1 MPAIARWPVAAPVLF
16 VCVVFAVWLIG
27 TGSGTSEGGEASGSA
42 GAPRPAASTYLS
54 ITGGMMVSNAEW
66 EKLRGEMVGDEPAPG
81 VETDAAREDA
91 LMSAVRSL
99 QTERSAEL
107 ARLVEQAGFD
117 KAVPRPNPAPL
128 FDCIESGCASLTPSG
143 VYMLVTIGDPLVDAP
158 DVAGAVVAQSPDPG
172 SPNRVLPNAM
182 VFEYGRFRRSVLDD
196 PVAQD
201 KVEALRALI
210 TPDVAKRLSISP
222 DLIRLDLAIFPEA

>member
-1 MPAIARWPVAAPVLF
+1 
-16 VCVVFAVWLIG
+16 
-27 TGSGTSEGGEASGSA
+27 
-42 GAPRPAASTYLS
+42 
-54 ITGGMMVSNAEW
+54 MVSSAEL

-81 VETDAAREDA
+81 VETDMAREDA

-107 ARLVEQAGFD
+107 ARLAEQAGFD

-143 VYMLVTIGDPLVDAP
+143 AYMLVTIGDPLGDAP

-196 PVAQD
+196 PVAQA
-201 KVEALRALI
+201 KLEELRALI
-210 TPDVAKRLSISP
+210 TPEVAERLSISP
-222 DLIRLDLAIFPEA
+222 DVIRLELAIFPEA